1 MLSKL
6 IVALDVDDLKSA
18 ENLVDQLKDYVS
30 IFKVGSQLFTS
41 HGPEAIK
48 AIQAKG
54 CQVFLDLKY
63 HDIPSTVFKAVRDA
77 AKHRVWGITIHAS
90 SGFWALKEAMK
101 AANLQSPV
109 ASHQRRVSEELAD
122 ARPKIL
128 GITVLTSMKESD
140 LRKIGMNRKVE
151 KQVKRLAKL
160 ARNARLDGVVASA
173 KEIGIIRRT
182 CRKDFLIVTPGVRP
196 QGVQVDDQRRVLTPR
211 EAIARGADYIVV
223 GRPIVKADDPVK
235 VVRDIL
241 ESIGI

>member
-18 ENLVDQLKDYVS
+18 ESLVDQLKDYVS

-41 HGPEAIK
+41 RGPEAIK
-48 AIQAKG
+48 AIQTKG
-54 CQVFLDLKY
+54 CQVLLDLKY
-63 HDIPSTVFKAVRDA
+63 HDIPSTVFKAVREA

-101 AANLQSPV
+101 ASK
-109 ASHQRRVSEELAD
+109 ELAN

-160 ARNARLDGVVASA
+160 AKNARLDGVVASA

-196 QGVQVDDQRRVLTPR
+196 QGAELDDQRRVLTPR
-211 EAIARGADYIVV
+211 EAVARGADYIVV
-223 GRPIVKADDPVK
+223 GRPIVKADDPVR
-235 VVRDIL
+235 VVKDIL
-241 ESIGI
+241 REIDEEGGR